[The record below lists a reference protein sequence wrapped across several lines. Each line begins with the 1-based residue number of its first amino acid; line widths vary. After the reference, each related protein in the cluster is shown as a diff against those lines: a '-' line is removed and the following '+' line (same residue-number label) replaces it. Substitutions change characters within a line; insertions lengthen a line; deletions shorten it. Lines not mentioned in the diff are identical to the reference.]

1 MLAIP
6 LPADVYYR
14 LRYLQADAENVAYR
28 AKLEMAAAHERFLT
42 ALRAAGEAHGFDPNV
57 DHAWNDAD
65 TALIPPAP
73 TKEPQ
78 Q

>member
-42 ALRAAGEAHGFDPNV
+42 ALRAAGEAHGFDPST
-57 DHAWNDAD
+57 DHVWDDAH
-65 TALIPPAP
+65 TALVPPAP
-73 TKEPQ
+73 APQ
-78 Q
+78 E